1 MLDVFMIDIVK
12 MKKEY
17 LAPRIMVLPI
27 DSNDDLMENSIPI
40 FMESEDDKITESSE
54 VLINKNSIWE

>member
-1 MLDVFMIDIVK
+1 MIDIVK